1 MVAKVAVVE
10 NKTVKLMLLI
20 TIGLFLAACR
30 SATDDVPSLA
40 VTPTPII
47 EDEPLD
53 DEAKVMAFVEC
64 MREEGIE
71 LKDPVVDAD
80 GNVQSPEVVEGVEL
94 TREEWAAPYAVCS
107 HHIEGISFGR
117 ESADTSAQVDQFVT
131 IAICLNEKGYDV
143 DEPTTE
149 TFEQWAGDFR
159 TEFDWDDPDA
169 MAAYEECSN
178 TEE

>member
-1 MVAKVAVVE
+1 ME
-10 NKTVKLMLLI
+10 NKTAKLMLLI

-40 VTPTPII
+40 VTPTPIM
-47 EDEPLD
+47 
-53 DEAKVMAFVEC
+53 MAFVEC

-169 MAAYEECSN
+169 MAA
-178 TEE
+178 